1 MFTLEQGVACK
12 VFTLNR
18 SFLIPNINHH
28 HLYAVYI
35 ISWGSTYHEY
45 CVTNISCFLYN
56 DQRRWEWF
64 WIMLLMLCN
73 SLLIVSWSCFVVL
86 LWYHHHFITA
96 QRVFPEYWDYL
107 LLMLC
112 CAVVR
117 RSIDWWLVVM
127 NWSEECGSS
136 QFWQHFTSV
145 SSQVTS
151 TSPAWENITIYLQWV
166 WE

>member
-1 MFTLEQGVACK
+1 MYLSPANMFTLEQAVACK

-96 QRVFPEYWDYL
+96 LLVFPEYWDYL

-112 CAVVR
+112 CGEE
-117 RSIDWWLVVM
+117 INWLVTCCYELEWGV
-127 NWSEECGSS
+127 WIITVLATLHKC
-136 QFWQHFTSV
+136 QFSGHQH
-145 SSQVTS
+145 
-151 TSPAWENITIYLQWV
+151 
-166 WE
+166 

>member
-56 DQRRWEWF
+56 DQRRSSGWSYW
-64 WIMLLMLCN
+64 MLCN

-96 QRVFPEYWDYL
+96 LLMFPEYLDYL

-112 CAVVR
+112 CAVLWWGDQLIGDLLLWTGVR
-117 RSIDWWLVVM
+117 SVDHH
-127 NWSEECGSS
+127 SS
-136 QFWQHFTSV
+136 GNT
-145 SSQVTS
+145 SQVS
-151 TSPAWENITIYLQWV
+151 VLRSPAPVLVWENITIYLQWV